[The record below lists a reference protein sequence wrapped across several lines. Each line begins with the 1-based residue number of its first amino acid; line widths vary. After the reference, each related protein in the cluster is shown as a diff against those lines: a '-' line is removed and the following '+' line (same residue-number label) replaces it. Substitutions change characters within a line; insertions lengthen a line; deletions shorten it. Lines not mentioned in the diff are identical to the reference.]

1 MNRIPA
7 LAPASCLAMALSFV
21 ANPLLAQSQ
30 TSTGSITIERAL
42 TVDSLRPMA
51 FTRPGSSID
60 QITSTVVTE
69 AVIEVTGDP
78 GRVYRV
84 SLPRSIDA
92 DLLGSVIDTFTLRSE
107 NLGDITET
115 MTARMN
121 ADGFDRLYI
130 GGRLRGKS
138 SVLLTGVV
146 TAVPLTVD
154 YE

>member
-7 LAPASCLAMALSFV
+7 LAPASCLALALSLV
-21 ANPLLAQSQ
+21 ATPLLAQSQ

-42 TVDSLRPMA
+42 TVDALRPMA
-51 FTRPGSSID
+51 FRGPGSSID
-60 QITSTVVTE
+60 PISSNVVTE
-69 AVIEVTGDP
+69 AVVEVTGDP

-92 DLLGSVIDTFTLRSE
+92 DLIGSVSDTFTLRSE

-115 MTARMN
+115 MTSRMN

-138 SVLLTGVV
+138 AVLITGVV
-146 TAVPLTVD
+146 TAVPVTVD